1 MRTFADPSFFRLIH
15 TLIGEANSDLRS
27 KAFAHR
33 GAHWNRERHS
43 FNGVVYGFAVDRY
56 LISKPNPNGWCLLF
70 VKEIWWGEN
79 DKTIRSTEWAKL
91 LSGNRSKILE
101 WLRLE
106 ERRILARSA
115 APEAAE

>member
-15 TLIGEANSDLRS
+15 TLIGEANSDLRF
-27 KAFAHR
+27 KTFAHR
-33 GAHWNRERHS
+33 GVHWNRERHS

-56 LISKPNPNGWCLLF
+56 LISTPNPNGWSLLF
-70 VKEIWWGEN
+70 VKEIWWDEN
-79 DKTIRSTEWAKL
+79 DKTIRSTEWAKP
-91 LSGNRSKILE
+91 LSGDRSKILE

-115 APEAAE
+115 ASKAAE